1 MAKFGVQRMSFD
13 QLISSGL
20 DASRTDDSE
29 QAIWFFQQASVAA
42 PDVGLPQFLLG
53 AEYAALGDMD
63 QAEAAFANAVRLA
76 PDFPLARYQLGLLQF
91 TSGRA
96 AVGFLTWQPLL
107 ELPESDPLP
116 HFINGFGA
124 LVQDQF
130 VEALAFYG
138 QGLQRNTSNPALS
151 ADIEKVMEGIRIAM
165 AQRDGE
171 AVALSDSA
179 VGEEDAVDASIHV
192 FLANYQQNGPKH

>member
-1 MAKFGVQRMSFD
+1 MSFD

-20 DASRTDDSE
+20 AASRTDDSE
-29 QAIWFFQQASVAA
+29 QAIRLFQQASAVEPEA
-42 PDVGLPQFLLG
+42 GMPQFLLG
-53 AEYAALGDMD
+53 TEYAALGDLE

-76 PDFPLARYQLGLLQF
+76 PDFPLVRYQLGLLQF
-91 TSGRA
+91 SSGRA
-96 AVGFLTWQPLL
+96 AVGLLTWQPLL

-116 HFINGFGA
+116 HFVNGFGA
-124 LVQDQF
+124 LAQDQF
-130 VEALAFYG
+130 VDALAFYE

-151 ADIEKVMEGIRIAM
+151 ADVEKVMEGIRIAM
-165 AQRDGE
+165 AQSDGE

-179 VGEEDAVDASIHV
+179 VGKEDAVDASIHV